1 MCSRAG
7 RIACGA
13 VAAVLVVLGVVALTV
28 LIPRD
33 LLSPEP
39 LKRHEDA
46 VELHAILLR
55 IQSAGMGVF
64 GGLLLALVAGRRTE
78 RRPWSGAAVVGWI
91 VVGGMELAVFLPWLA
106 GPGGVAEGAPIGWLV
121 YRGGVLLLMISLPLV
136 WGAALARRSDP
147 ETAVD
152 AARVG
157 GRVLVAACI
166 AGISGQMLFY
176 FLQLPASRAPAG
188 GTAFSWNQ
196 GLTALLWLL
205 HGWIGLQSQKVS
217 ADPEV
222 LRKSADRIHH
232 LALLR
237 IGLSGGYLLI
247 ALLPA
252 GRGNVYSAFGSL
264 VWHWAAVTC
273 MTAALSLALAATFR
287 RPGGPDGDLLAVR

>member
-1 MCSRAG
+1 M
-7 RIACGA
+7 
-13 VAAVLVVLGVVALTV
+13 LVVLGVVALTV
-28 LIPRD
+28 LIPRE
-33 LLSPEP
+33 LRSPEL
-39 LKRHEDA
+39 LKRHGNA
-46 VELHAILLR
+46 VELHEVLLR

-64 GGLLLALVAGRRTE
+64 GGLLLALVAGRRTG

-91 VVGGMELAVFLPWLA
+91 VVGGMELTVLLPWLA
-106 GPGGVAEGAPIGWLV
+106 GPGGDAGGAPIGWLV
-121 YRGGVLLLMISLPLV
+121 YQGGVLLLMISLPLV

-147 ETAVD
+147 DAAVD

-176 FLQLPASRAPAG
+176 LLQLPASRTPAV
-188 GTAFSWNQ
+188 GTAFSSNQ
-196 GLTALLWLL
+196 GLTTLLWLL
-205 HGWIGLQSQKVS
+205 NGWIGLQSQKGS
-217 ADPEV
+217 ADPE
-222 LRKSADRIHH
+222 LIRKSADRIHH

-252 GRGNVYSAFGSL
+252 GRGNVPSAIVSL
-264 VWHWAAVTC
+264 AWHWAAVTC
-273 MTAALSLALAATFR
+273 MTAALALALAATFR